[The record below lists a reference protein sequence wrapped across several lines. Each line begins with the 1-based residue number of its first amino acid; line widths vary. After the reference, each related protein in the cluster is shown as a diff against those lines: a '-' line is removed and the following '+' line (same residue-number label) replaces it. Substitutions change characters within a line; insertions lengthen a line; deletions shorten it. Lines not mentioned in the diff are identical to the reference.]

1 MIWRHDSEV
10 YKPSSTSVQEHA
22 KFHYKSQWAEHSLW
36 KHLREIPSL
45 WPGLPQLPK
54 DPAPSLVDFH
64 WLSWIILLFSS
75 PPSLSWLILLS
86 QQSTTHE
93 KASNYTWERLEAPTP
108 TLPPVD
114 CDMELHPNE
123 LSPQH
128 LEETTQP
135 WLQANCSHFWFENT

>member
-22 KFHYKSQWAEHSLW
+22 KFHYKSPWAEHSLW
-36 KHLREIPSL
+36 KHLCEIPSL
-45 WPGLPQLPK
+45 SQNFLQFPK
-54 DPAPSLVDFH
+54 DPTPSLVDFH

-75 PPSLSWLILLS
+75 PSRLSWFIL
-86 QQSTTHE
+86 QSKTHE
-93 KASNYTWERLEAPTP
+93 RAPNYTRERLEAPAP

-114 CDMELHPNE
+114 CDMKLHPNE
-123 LSPQH
+123 PSPQH

-135 WLQANCSHFWFENT
+135 WLQANCTHFWLENT